1 MHLDANAPHH
11 NDELMI
17 RLCEIVVFDPHLFVF
32 EAGGGS
38 RCSVLRHPDR
48 SWRRDFQEEL
58 AWGLLHNP
66 PPPPQSLVRSLSRS
80 CRYLAPSMSPSLV
93 IKIQKWG
100 PSPPGPLTFSQRP
113 RRVTNPI
120 LHAMASCPL
129 ANGEFKGDCKVI
141 HSVGS
146 DGMSA
151 GEAPYI

>member
-66 PPPPQSLVRSLSRS
+66 PPAVARTLPLPLMSLFSAVDVTVPRDKNPKVGPVAARSADLFAKAATCDKSNTARDGE
-80 CRYLAPSMSPSLV
+80 LP
-93 IKIQKWG
+93 
-100 PSPPGPLTFSQRP
+100 FS
-113 RRVTNPI
+113 
-120 LHAMASCPL
+120 
-129 ANGEFKGDCKVI
+129 
-141 HSVGS
+141 
-146 DGMSA
+146 
-151 GEAPYI
+151 